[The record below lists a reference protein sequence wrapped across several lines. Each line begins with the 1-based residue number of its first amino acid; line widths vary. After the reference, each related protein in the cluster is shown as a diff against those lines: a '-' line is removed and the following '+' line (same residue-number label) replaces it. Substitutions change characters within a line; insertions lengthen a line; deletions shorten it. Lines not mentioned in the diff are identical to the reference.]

1 MGQTDK
7 NVLVEARCRRTKE
20 LFLMRFE
27 QRREYH
33 WALVARLVRTR
44 AASAPPAQQPRR
56 ASQATLHISG
66 SISVD
71 PLYRGCPHCEAA
83 GQYSSAFVKCNECGR
98 LSCSTP
104 SAQEFTCPWCGNGGA
119 ISGTVATLQGFR
131 KTSEAG
137 RPQLPTGEEHQRGE
151 SLRLPPPGHQKT

>member
-7 NVLVEARCRRTKE
+7 SVLVEARCRRTKE

-27 QRREYH
+27 QQREHH
-33 WALVARLVRTR
+33 WALVARLVRAK
-44 AASAPPAQQPRR
+44 AASSPPAQQPRR
-56 ASQATLHISG
+56 SSQATLHISG

-71 PLYRGCPHCEAA
+71 PMYRGCPHCEAA

-119 ISGTVATLQGFR
+119 ITGTVATLQGFS
-131 KTSEAG
+131 KTSEAE
-137 RPQLPTGEEHQRGE
+137 RPQLPSGEEQQRSE